1 MVHMSRK
8 TLLDTARGAPIVL
21 LRLNV
26 HKPEADLQTTGSS
39 KALTIHLQAQVKKG
53 TQLIHD

>member
-1 MVHMSRK
+1 MSRK

-26 HKPEADLQTTGSS
+26 HKPEADLPLKQSTNYSPSGSS
-39 KALTIHLQAQVKKG
+39 KKG